1 MGKKGGEK
9 RKMESLLKRFK
20 EISLLVIGDV
30 MMDRFIWGKVSRI
43 SPEAPVP
50 VVLFEREEFLLG
62 GAANVV
68 NNIRSLGGKGTIC
81 GVVGDDEMGM
91 KILQKMNDIG
101 IETSGILIEKGRQT
115 TVKTRIVAHQQQVVR
130 IDRETTKSPDNSIL
144 KELLEFLNKNID
156 GYDGIILSDYGK
168 GLLTRDLIR
177 KIIRKAKEKKRF
189 IIVDPKVKNFF
200 FYRGVTVLT
209 PNTNEASEA
218 SGIPIVDEHSLKEAG
233 RKLLKRLACDSLVI
247 TRGEEGMA
255 IFESNKEPFL
265 VPTKAKEVFD
275 VTGAGDTVVG
285 TIGLA
290 LAAGADVK
298 TAVELANYAAGVVV
312 GKVGTA
318 TLTQKELMEAI
329 RLS

>member
-1 MGKKGGEK
+1 MISGLKVKY
-9 RKMESLLKRFK
+9 RIESFLKRFK
-20 EISLLVIGDV
+20 HVKILVVGDI
-30 MMDRFIWGKVSRI
+30 MMDRFIWGRVSRI

-50 VVLFEREEFLLG
+50 VVLFEKEEFLLG

-68 NNIRSLGGKGTIC
+68 NNIYCLGGKGSIC

-91 KILQKMNDIG
+91 KIIQKMNEIG
-101 IETSGILIEKGRQT
+101 IETSGIFIEKGRQT

-130 IDRETTKSPDNSIL
+130 IDRETTNSPSSSIL
-144 KELLEFLNKNID
+144 PEILEFLNKSIEDFN
-156 GYDGIILSDYGK
+156 GIILSDYGK
-168 GLLTRDLIR
+168 GLLNKELIR
-177 KIIRKAKEKKRF
+177 KIVKKAKENRRF

-200 FYRGVTVLT
+200 FYKGVTVIT

-218 SGIPIVDEHSLKEAG
+218 SGISIVDEDSLKKAG
-233 RKLLKRLACDSLVI
+233 KKLLNRLGCESLVI

-255 IFESNKEPFL
+255 IFEPHKEPFL
-265 VPTKAKEVFD
+265 VPTKAREVFD

-285 TIGLA
+285 TMALA
-290 LAAGADVK
+290 LGAGASIK

-318 TLTQKELMEAI
+318 TLNQQELIDAI
-329 RLS
+329 RNG